1 MDTLIVMLKNVLIF
15 VLLAVPGY
23 LLVKGK
29 LVTGKDSHLLSKL
42 LTYVGMPALILS
54 STLKLEF
61 TGEFARSIV
70 TAGVVPLHCR
80 GGKPPHT

>member
-61 TGEFARSIV
+61 TGASLSWSPPSS
-70 TAGVVPLHCR
+70 AHC
-80 GGKPPHT
+80 